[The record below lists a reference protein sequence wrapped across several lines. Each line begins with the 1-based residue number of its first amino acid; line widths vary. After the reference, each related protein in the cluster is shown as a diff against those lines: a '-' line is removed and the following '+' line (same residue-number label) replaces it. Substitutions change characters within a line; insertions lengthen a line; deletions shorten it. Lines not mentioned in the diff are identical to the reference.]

1 MQVLKDEVRNSIL
14 TAAKM
19 LFYQKGYNNAS
30 IRDIAKNSGIT
41 VGNVYRYFPN
51 KESVLEGIVS
61 PVYEKIMDYINLS
74 ESYIKAGEN
83 KTFEDFRNEINRYM
97 LQIAK
102 EFRLELLI
110 LFKGTQGTK
119 FEKTRSELIT
129 LIENRIYEGLF
140 KRQSMEENQA
150 RFFAKIVARSF
161 LDSLIMV
168 IAETEDNEKLK
179 KLIYRL
185 NDFYFNHINTRFN
198 PDN

>member
-14 TAAKM
+14 AAAKT

-30 IRDIAKNSGIT
+30 IRDIARNSGIT

-61 PVYEKIMDYINLS
+61 PVYEKIMDYIAIS
-74 ESYIKAGEN
+74 ERYIKAGEN
-83 KTFEDFRNEINRYM
+83 KTFEDFRNEINHYM
-97 LQIAK
+97 LQITK

-119 FEKTRSELIT
+119 FEKTRGELIS

-140 KRQSMEENQA
+140 KRQKMEEKEA
-150 RFFAKIVARSF
+150 AFFSKIVARSF

-185 NDFYFNHINTRFN
+185 NDFYFNHLSSRF
-198 PDN
+198 DSED